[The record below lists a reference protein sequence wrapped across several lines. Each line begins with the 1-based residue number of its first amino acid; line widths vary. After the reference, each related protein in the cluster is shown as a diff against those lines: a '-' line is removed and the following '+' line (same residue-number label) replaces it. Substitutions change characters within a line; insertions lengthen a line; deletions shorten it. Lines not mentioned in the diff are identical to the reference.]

1 MTRSRTPALPMR
13 PHRRFIC
20 LSALA
25 IAGLPLA
32 LRLDAQTD
40 SSSRPHTVWIAAGS
54 RQTLPREMVF
64 ENALGRLGV
73 LNVSGP
79 IDTAGHPFFEAIGSN
94 ARACVTCHQPA
105 NAMSVSVESIRERWR
120 ATQGRDPIFAAI
132 DGSNNPSLPQDA
144 ASSHSLLLNR
154 GLFRVGMPW
163 PPRGITPEFTIEL
176 VRDPTGVNRDPIY
189 GLTSAT
195 PTVSVFRRPRVAAN
209 LKYVTSPDGLFN
221 VKLGVLMDKDP
232 DTGLPSSMNIM
243 ADARAASLSV
253 QAQSAYHDHQGGQGP
268 LPRAQLE
275 RILAFEN
282 QVYVAQAWDARGGSL
297 IEPNGPAAL
306 GPANVARHEV
316 HVLNGPKTPG
326 FHFFDMWLQRSGTPD
341 PQAEFRASV
350 ARGNDIFLNRRFW
363 VKDVAHINSI
373 GLANPAKRTCA
384 VCHNAQTSG
393 MDLAPGW
400 VDLGTTNFPTWT
412 ESPVWSESSDLPV
425 FKLTC
430 RADAPPHPFLGRQIY
445 TSDPGRAL
453 VTGHCADIGAITMGQ
468 FRGLAARAPYFANG
482 SAKDLRELVDYYD
495 RRFDMRLSGQEK
507 QDLINFLGVL

>member
-1 MTRSRTPALPMR
+1 MTRSRTAALPMR
-13 PHRRFIC
+13 PHRRFI
-20 LSALA
+20 LLFALA
-25 IAGLPLA
+25 SAGLA
-32 LRLDAQTD
+32 LVSRLDAQSD
-40 SSSRPHTVWIAAGS
+40 SSSRPHTAWIVEGS
-54 RQTLPREMVF
+54 RQTLPRELVF

-79 IDTAGHPFFEAIGSN
+79 IDTTGHPFFEPIGSN

-176 VRDPTGVNRDPIY
+176 VRDPTGVNRDPVY

-195 PTVSVFRRPRVAAN
+195 PTVSVFRRPRVVAN

-253 QAQSAYHDHQGGQGP
+253 QAQGAYHDHQGGQGP
-268 LPRAQLE
+268 LPRAELD
-275 RILAFEN
+275 RILAFEK
-282 QVYVAQAWDARGGSL
+282 QVYVAQVWDTRGGSL

-306 GPANVARHEV
+306 GPANVARHDV
-316 HVLNGPKTPG
+316 HVLNSAKTPG
-326 FHFFDMWLQRSGTPD
+326 FHFFDMWLQQRATAD

-430 RADAPPHPFLGRQIY
+430 RTDAPPHPFRGRQIY

>member
-1 MTRSRTPALPMR
+1 
-13 PHRRFIC
+13 
-20 LSALA
+20 
-25 IAGLPLA
+25 
-32 LRLDAQTD
+32 
-40 SSSRPHTVWIAAGS
+40 
-54 RQTLPREMVF
+54 LPREIVF

-73 LNVSGP
+73 LNVAGP

-94 ARACVTCHQPA
+94 GRACVTCHQPA

-120 ATQGRDPIFAAI
+120 TTQGRDPIFAAI
-132 DGSNNPSLPQDA
+132 DGSNNPSLPQGEA
-144 ASSHSLLLNR
+144 ASHSLLLNR

-163 PPRGITPEFTIEL
+163 PPPGLTPEFAIEV

-189 GLTSAT
+189 GLNSPT

-221 VKLGVLMDKDP
+221 VKLGVLMEKDP
-232 DTGLPSSMNIM
+232 DTGQPSSMNIM
-243 ADARAASLSV
+243 ADARAPSLSV
-253 QAQSAYHDHQGGQGP
+253 QAQGAYRDHQDGKGQ

-282 QVYVAQAWDARGGSL
+282 QIYVAQIWDGRGGSL
-297 IEPNGPAAL
+297 VEPGGPEAL
-306 GPANVARHEV
+306 GPGNVARHSV
-316 HVLNGPKTPG
+316 HVLNSPKTPV
-326 FHFFDMWLQRSGTPD
+326 FHFFDTWLAPMAAHAEACALHCLGTLD

-412 ESPVWSESSDLPV
+412 ESPVWSESPELPV

-430 RADAPPHPFLGRQIY
+430 RADAPPHPFLGREIY

-495 RRFDMRLSGQEK
+495 RRFDMRLSSQEK

>member
-1 MTRSRTPALPMR
+1 MRSRRFALV
-13 PHRRFIC
+13 
-20 LSALA
+20 LVALA
-25 IAGLPLA
+25 LAGVPVA
-32 LRLDAQTD
+32 LNLHAQAEPAA
-40 SSSRPHTVWIAAGS
+40 RPHTTWIAPGS
-54 RQTLPREMVF
+54 GGTLERDLVY
-64 ENALGRLGV
+64 ENPLGRLGV
-73 LNVSGP
+73 LNASGP
-79 IDTAGHPFFEAIGSN
+79 INTTGHPFFEAIGSN

-120 ATQGRDPIFAAI
+120 VTQGRDPIFAAV
-132 DGSNNPSLPQDA
+132 DGSNNPSLPQDDA
-144 ASSHSLLLNR
+144 RSHSLLLNR

-163 PPRGITPEFTIEL
+163 PPPGVTPEFQIDV
-176 VRDPTGVNRDPIY
+176 VRDPTGVNRDPVY
-189 GLTSAT
+189 GLTS
-195 PTVSVFRRPRVAAN
+195 PSSTVSVFRRPRIVAN

-232 DTGLPSSMNIM
+232 DTGRPSSMNIM

-253 QAQSAYHDHQGGQGP
+253 QAQGAYHDHQGGKGP
-268 LPRAQLE
+268 LPRTQLE

-282 QVYVAQAWDARGGSL
+282 QIYVAQVWDRVGGSL
-297 IEPNGPAAL
+297 IEPGGPAAL
-306 GPANVARHEV
+306 GPANVARHDV
-316 HVLNGPKTPG
+316 HVLNSARTPG
-326 FHFFDMWLQRSGTPD
+326 FHFFDMWQQPATATGD
-341 PQAEFRASV
+341 PRAEFRTSV

-363 VKDVAHINSI
+363 VKDVTHINSI

-400 VDLGTTNFPTWT
+400 VDLGTTNYPTWT
-412 ESPVWSESSDLPV
+412 EAPVWSESQDLPV

-430 RADAPPHPFLGRQIY
+430 RSDAPPHPFLGRQIY
-445 TSDPGRAL
+445 TADPGRAL
-453 VTGHCADIGAITMGQ
+453 VTGRCADIGAITMGQ
-468 FRGLAARAPYFANG
+468 FRGLAARAPYFSNG

>member
-1 MTRSRTPALPMR
+1 MR
-13 PHRRFIC
+13 VNRPTF
-20 LSALA
+20 LLALA
-25 IAGLPLA
+25 TAGFLA
-32 LRLDAQTD
+32 VLRLEAQTD
-40 SSSRPHTVWIAAGS
+40 PALRPQTSWIAAGS

-79 IDTAGHPFFEAIGSN
+79 IDTTGHPFFQPIGSN
-94 ARACVTCHQPA
+94 QRACVTCHQPA

-132 DGSNNPSLPQDA
+132 DGSNNPSLPQGE

-154 GLFRVGMPW
+154 GLFRVAMPW
-163 PPRGITPEFTIEL
+163 PPPGVTPEFTIEV

-189 GLTSAT
+189 GLRSPA
-195 PTVSVFRRPRVAAN
+195 PAVSVFRRPRIVAN

-243 ADARAASLSV
+243 ADARAPSLSV
-253 QAQSAYHDHQGGQGP
+253 QAQGAYRDHQGGKGP
-268 LPRAQLE
+268 LTRAQLE
-275 RILAFEN
+275 GILAFEN
-282 QVYVAQAWDARGGSL
+282 QIYTAQVWDARGGSL
-297 IEPNGPAAL
+297 VEPNGPAAL
-306 GPANVARHEV
+306 GPANVARHSV

-326 FHFFDMWLQRSGTPD
+326 FHFFDMWLMPSTTPD
-341 PQAEFRASV
+341 PQADFRASV

-412 ESPVWSESSDLPV
+412 ESAVWSESPELPV

-430 RADAPPHPFLGRQIY
+430 RPDAPPHPFLGREIY

-468 FRGLAARAPYFANG
+468 FRGLAARAPYFSNG

-495 RRFDMRLSGQEK
+495 RRFDMRLSSQEK

>member
-1 MTRSRTPALPMR
+1 MR
-13 PHRRFIC
+13 
-20 LSALA
+20 
-25 IAGLPLA
+25 
-32 LRLDAQTD
+32 
-40 SSSRPHTVWIAAGS
+40 AAG
-54 RQTLPREMVF
+54 
-64 ENALGRLGV
+64 
-73 LNVSGP
+73 
-79 IDTAGHPFFEAIGSN
+79 
-94 ARACVTCHQPA
+94 
-105 NAMSVSVESIRERWR
+105 
-120 ATQGRDPIFAAI
+120 
-132 DGSNNPSLPQDA
+132 
-144 ASSHSLLLNR
+144 AS
-154 GLFRVGMPW
+154 
-163 PPRGITPEFTIEL
+163 
-176 VRDPTGVNRDPIY
+176 
-189 GLTSAT
+189 
-195 PTVSVFRRPRVAAN
+195 
-209 LKYVTSPDGLFN
+209 
-221 VKLGVLMDKDP
+221 
-232 DTGLPSSMNIM
+232 
-243 ADARAASLSV
+243 
-253 QAQSAYHDHQGGQGP
+253 
-268 LPRAQLE
+268 
-275 RILAFEN
+275 
-282 QVYVAQAWDARGGSL
+282 
-297 IEPNGPAAL
+297 IEPDGPAAL
-306 GPANVARHEV
+306 GPANVARHQV

-326 FHFFDMWLQRSGTPD
+326 FHFFDMWLARSATPD

-412 ESPVWSESSDLPV
+412 ESPVWSESPELPV

-430 RADAPPHPFLGRQIY
+430 RPDAPPHPFLGREIY